1 MKNLNRIYVLVIIF
15 ASLSFSAE
23 AQFIKKI
30 QKAANKGIE
39 KAIQDKVEK
48 EATKMTEKQL
58 EKVFSDMYGDGS
70 DSSSTGGFDMSKVLG
85 GIGEPVD
92 TEDEYEFFGYLVLEM
107 ISTNEKGKT
116 EDPFL
121 LKSYLAK
128 STDYT
133 GMELIDPKN
142 PKASTSMVFDV
153 KNQASIVFLDNKGEK
168 SSFAYKLDM
177 DEVDEMVDEQMESKT
192 DDYDV
197 TIEKTG
203 NTKDILGYACEEYHV
218 VSEDGEGFY
227 WITDKPIG
235 GYASFWGSNSPMMT
249 SKAQE
254 RYAQHFKNM
263 PEGNFMELTFT
274 SKDSEKIEMK
284 VIEIDESSPKSLTM
298 ADYPN
303 IMNSIE
309 KQ

>member
-1 MKNLNRIYVLVIIF
+1 MKNLLSGILLLLFITSF
-15 ASLSFSAE
+15 SFSAE

-30 QKAANKGIE
+30 QKAANRGVE
-39 KAIQDKVEK
+39 KAIQNKVEK

-58 EKVFSDMYGDGS
+58 EKLFSDMYGDGS
-70 DSSSTGGFDMSKVLG
+70 DRSSTGGFDMSKVLG
-85 GIGEPVD
+85 GLGEPVD

-107 ISTNEKGKT
+107 VSTNEKGKT

-121 LKSYLAK
+121 LKSYLAE

-142 PKASTSMVFDV
+142 PKATTSMIFDV
-153 KNQASIVFLDNKGEK
+153 KNQASIVFLENKGEK

-177 DEVDEMVDEQMESKT
+177 DDLDEMVDEKIESNS
-192 DDYDV
+192 DEYDV

-203 NTKDILGYACEEYHV
+203 NSKDILGYACEEYHV
-218 VSEDGEGFY
+218 VSEDGEGYY
-227 WITDKPIG
+227 WLTDKPIG
-235 GYASFWGSNSPMMT
+235 GYASFWGTNSPMMT

-274 SKDSEKIEMK
+274 SKDSEKVEMK

-303 IMNSIE
+303 IMNNME
-309 KQ
+309 KK

>member
-1 MKNLNRIYVLVIIF
+1 MKNLSRISIIIVLIT
-15 ASLSFSAE
+15 ALSFSAE

-30 QKAANKGIE
+30 QKAANRGME

-58 EKVFSDMYGDGS
+58 EKLFSDMYGDGS
-70 DSSSTGGFDMSKVLG
+70 DSSSTGGFDMSKILG
-85 GIGEPVD
+85 GLGEPVD
-92 TEDEYEFFGYLVLEM
+92 TEDEYDFFGYLVIEM

-121 LKSYLAK
+121 LKSYLAE
-128 STDYT
+128 SADYT

-177 DEVDEMVDEQMESKT
+177 DELDTMIDEEIDASSDE
-192 DDYDV
+192 YDV
-197 TIEKTG
+197 TIKKTG
-203 NTKDILGYACEEYHV
+203 NSKEILGYACEEYHV
-218 VSEDGEGFY
+218 VSEDGEGYY
-227 WITDKPIG
+227 WLTDKPIG
-235 GYASFWGSNSPMMT
+235 GYASFWGANSPMMT
-249 SKAQE
+249 AKAQE

-274 SKDSEKIEMK
+274 SKDSEKVEMK

-298 ADYPN
+298 SEYPN

-309 KQ
+309 KE